1 MTVNAFLQEPIKQLS
16 RDYQIFLVCN
26 GSTHEVSTELRTYLT
41 VLPVAIERQITIGG
55 DWVALW
61 QLLQIFRARKFD
73 VVHSVTPKAG
83 LLAMLAS
90 YLAGTQIRIHT
101 FTGQVWATRTGLA
114 RQVLKAMDKVMATLA
129 SHILVDSPSQ
139 LQFLLSEKVV
149 RLKKSSV
156 LGQGSISGVDTARF
170 CPNAQARSRIRNT
183 LKIPETAQIFL
194 FLGRL
199 NIDKGVLDLASAF
212 HFVARENPRACLLV
226 VGPDEANLT
235 SSMLNLVGEYAERA
249 YFVGH
254 TDKPED
260 YMAAADVFCLPSYRE
275 GFGTVI
281 IEAAATGLPAI
292 GSRIYGIVDAI
303 EEGKTGLLH
312 KARDVAE
319 LQACM
324 LKLAAS
330 NDLLIGLGQQAR
342 ARAVS
347 SFSSQALATAWLSYY
362 RDLQ

>member
-1 MTVNAFLQEPIKQLS
+1 MTVNAFLQEPIKQLAQ
-16 RDYQIFLVCN
+16 DYQIFLVCN
-26 GSTHEVSTELRTYLT
+26 GTAHDLSAEIQPYLT
-41 VLPVAIERQITIGG
+41 VLPVAIERQITIRG
-55 DWVALW
+55 DWAALW

-90 YLAGTQIRIHT
+90 YLAGTQTRIHT

-114 RQVLKAMDKVMATLA
+114 RQVLKAMDKIIATLA

-149 RLKKSSV
+149 TQKKSSV
-156 LGQGSISGVDTARF
+156 LAQGSISGVDTARF
-170 CPNAQARSRIRNT
+170 CPNAQAKSRIRNT
-183 LKIPETAQIFL
+183 LKIPETALVFM

-212 HFVARENPRACLLV
+212 HFVARENPQACLLV

-235 SSMLNLVGEYAERA
+235 SSMLNLVGEYADRT

-312 KARDVAE
+312 RARDVAE

-362 RDLQ
+362 RGLQ